1 MIMNKKMTK
10 FNVEMY
16 NEKMTQLDSTI
27 DNLNEILDLFSGW
40 GQEITPDFF
49 RRLMD
54 RPSETFNKYLSYE
67 YISEYKFDD
76 YDIKKD
82 EYDSPCYQECY
93 KNVAYQMID
102 ILKAH
107 NTCCISLPDIKEAY
121 NNFLFVIKEEDGA
134 PKVVKTQN
142 VELYIMLQCAEYEN
156 GCSMIVK
163 F

>member
-1 MIMNKKMTK
+1 MIMKDKMTK

-16 NEKMTQLDSTI
+16 NDKMTKFDSLI
-27 DNLNEILDLFSGW
+27 NELNEIINLFSIW

-49 RRLMD
+49 RKLMD

-76 YDIKKD
+76 CEIKKD
-82 EYDSPCYQECY
+82 EYDSPYYQECY
-93 KNVAYQMID
+93 KDIAYQMID

-107 NTCCISLPDIKEAY
+107 NSCCILLSDIKEAY
-121 NNFLFVIKEEDGA
+121 NSSLFIIKEEDGA
-134 PKVVKTQN
+134 PKAVKTKN
-142 VELYIMLQCAEYEN
+142 AELRIMRQCAEYEN